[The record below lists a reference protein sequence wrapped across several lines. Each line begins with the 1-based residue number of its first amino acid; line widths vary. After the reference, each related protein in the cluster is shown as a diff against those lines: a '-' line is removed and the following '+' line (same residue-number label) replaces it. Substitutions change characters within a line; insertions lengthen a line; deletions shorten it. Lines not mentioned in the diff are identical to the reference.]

1 MAEPASK
8 PKRKPP
14 RFREQKMM
22 RRVLLALSPA
32 LVGGI
37 AFFGWRVLALV
48 LWVGLVAA
56 ATEYVLARRR
66 GDPLTE
72 SCLVTAALLAL
83 SLPPT
88 LPFWMAAVGAVVA
101 LSFGKELFGG
111 FGRNVFNPAIVGRV
125 FIYVCFPGEMTAAFV
140 PVHERLRGFLHW
152 SPRQA
157 WEGGLDAVT
166 AVTPMWARR
175 DYGHAVDF
183 PRLFFGNIGERFTD
197 ADGVAH
203 VVSAGSIG
211 ELSALLLLVGG
222 VYLLWTKTANWRLTA
237 STLAGATAAALVFR
251 HLLGAEAVPPLAW
264 TLCSGALLY
273 AAIFM
278 VTDPV
283 SAPRGNLTQWLYGA
297 FIGVMIVFLRWR
309 AAFAGGVG
317 FAILLGNTLAP
328 TLELVCQPGS
338 KKAKGGK

>member
-1 MAEPASK
+1 MADPASK
-8 PKRKPP
+8 PKRKAP

-22 RRVLLALSPA
+22 RRVLLALLPA
-32 LVGGI
+32 LLGGI

-48 LWVGLVAA
+48 LWVALVAA
-56 ATEYVLARRR
+56 ATEYLLARRR

-72 SCLVTAALLAL
+72 SCFVTAALLAL

-111 FGRNVFNPAIVGRV
+111 FGRNVFNPAIVGRG
-125 FIYVCFPGEMTAAFV
+125 FLYLCFPLEMTAGFA
-140 PVHERLRGFLHW
+140 PVHQGFSGFLHW
-152 SPRQA
+152 SPLRV
-157 WEGGLDAVT
+157 WDGGVDAVT

-175 DYGHAVDF
+175 DYSHTVDF
-183 PRLFFGNIGERFTD
+183 LRLFFGNIGERFED
-197 ADGVAH
+197 ADGVAR

-211 ELSALLLLVGG
+211 EVSAVLLLLGG
-222 VYLLWTKTANWRLTA
+222 IYLLWTKTANWRLTA
-237 STLAGATAAALVFR
+237 STLAGAVAATVVFR
-251 HLLGAEAVPPLAW
+251 HLLGAEMVPPLAW

-273 AAIFM
+273 ASFFM

-283 SAPRGNLTQWLYGA
+283 SAPRGNLAQWLYGA

-309 AAFAGGVG
+309 AAFAGGVA
-317 FAILLGNTLAP
+317 FAILLGNTLGP
-328 TLELVCQPGS
+328 TLDLVCQPGG
-338 KKAKGGK
+338 KKAKEGK